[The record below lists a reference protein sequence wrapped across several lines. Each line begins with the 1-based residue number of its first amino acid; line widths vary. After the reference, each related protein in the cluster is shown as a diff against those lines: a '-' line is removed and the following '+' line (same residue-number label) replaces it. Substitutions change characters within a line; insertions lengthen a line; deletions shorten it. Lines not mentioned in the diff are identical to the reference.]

1 MTRAIIA
8 TTSVQKRK
16 SDSQVMYIGI
26 PSSPEEGKKD
36 FNFPEIEEA
45 TAPLWYSYGHK
56 ATTII
61 AQYLLNVKQITILA
75 QRD

>member
-26 PSSPEEGKKD
+26 PSSPEEGKKILTS
-36 FNFPEIEEA
+36 PKLRKQ
-45 TAPLWYSYGHK
+45 PHRYGTPTGIK
-56 ATTII
+56 P
-61 AQYLLNVKQITILA
+61 QLL
-75 QRD
+75 